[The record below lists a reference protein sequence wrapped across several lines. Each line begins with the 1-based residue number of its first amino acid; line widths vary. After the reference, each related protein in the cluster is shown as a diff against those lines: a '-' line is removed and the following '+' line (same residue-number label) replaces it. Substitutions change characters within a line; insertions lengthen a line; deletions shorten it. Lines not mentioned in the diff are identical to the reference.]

1 VRLVEWKR
9 MDQSFISGRSGDSIS
24 HIIMAAVF
32 PNFKHT
38 HTISADP
45 NESE

>member
-1 VRLVEWKR
+1 VGRVEWKR
-9 MDQSFISGRSGDSIS
+9 PDQSFISGRPGDSIF

-38 HTISADP
+38 LTISADA